1 VNIAIRP
8 LPTKLAAAALTA
20 GVVSVGSIAALPPDR
35 ALPVETVDVANA
47 SVITDA
53 FYRFGDV
60 VSGIASGVTIPAQA
74 ASSLPFEVASVIA
87 IASQNPSLGPSL
99 LSWLVQDY
107 LNPAD
112 AYPFITWP
120 YLFKVDAIEQV
131 AGVLPFGDLII
142 NATNQLADGIN
153 DALSGLPNPADGA
166 AAVDFFWNETDIGR
180 TVLAANLLVL
190 APTWALFD
198 TVSYLGYLPGDLEAT
213 FESAI
218 RQPGDIP
225 GLISNLVYG
234 LLSSGGL
241 LGNVIADFTS
251 PFTVLPGPIGE
262 LASNLQNAIDD
273 GLDNLMSL
281 LPPPISPTPFPSSV
295 PTVPEPD
302 PVDDATVNTLRQ
314 VSLDEDVNA
323 DSVEGDAETI
333 DVISQDPETIA
344 DDTAPEI
351 TADEPVTNELRTGNK
366 VEPGDKFADQG
377 EDGSVVADD
386 VVETTT
392 TDAVTAVTDNTPGP
406 QRAPEGG
413 GSAGESGSEPGDPGA
428 SGEAAA

>member
-1 VNIAIRP
+1 MNVAIRP
-8 LPTKLAAAALTA
+8 LPTKLAAAVLTA
-20 GVVSVGSIAALPPDR
+20 GMVSVGSIAALPPDR
-35 ALPVETVDVANA
+35 ALPIESGDVANA
-47 SVITDA
+47 SVVTDA
-53 FYRFGDV
+53 LYRFGDV
-60 VSGIASGVTIPAQA
+60 VSAIASGVTIPSQA

-112 AYPFITWP
+112 AYPYVTWP
-120 YLFKVDAIEQV
+120 YLFKVDAIEGV
-131 AGVLPFGDLII
+131 AGVLPFGELII
-142 NATNQLADGIN
+142 NATNQLADAIN
-153 DALSGLPNPADGA
+153 DALSGLPNPAGGA
-166 AAVDFFWNETDIGR
+166 AAVDYFWNETDIGR

-218 RQPGDIP
+218 QQPGDIP

-234 LLSSGGL
+234 LLSPGGL

-262 LASNLQNAIDD
+262 LASNLQDAIDD
-273 GLDNLMSL
+273 GLDNLLSL
-281 LPPPISPTPFPSSV
+281 LPPPISPTPFPSGV
-295 PTVPEPD
+295 LAEPEA
-302 PVDDATVNTLRQ
+302 VDDVTVNTLRQ
-314 VSLDEDVNA
+314 VSVDEDVNV
-323 DSVEGDAETI
+323 DSVEGDAQTS
-333 DVISQDPETIA
+333 DSVPQDLVTIA
-344 DDTAPEI
+344 DDLAPEV
-351 TADEPVTNELRTGNK
+351 TTDKPVTNELRSGNK

-392 TDAVTAVTDNTPGP
+392 TDADTAVADTTPDP
-406 QRAPEGG
+406 QGAPEGDG
-413 GSAGESGSEPGDPGA
+413 PADGNGSEPGDPGA

>member
-1 VNIAIRP
+1 MNVAIRP
-8 LPTKLAAAALTA
+8 LPTKLAAAVLTA

-35 ALPVETVDVANA
+35 ALSAETADVANA

-53 FYRFGDV
+53 LYRFGDV

-107 LNPAD
+107 LNPSD
-112 AYPFITWP
+112 AYPLITWP
-120 YLFKVDAIEQV
+120 YLFKVDAIEEV
-131 AGVLPFGDLII
+131 AGVLPFGDLIV
-142 NATNQLADGIN
+142 NATNQLADAIN
-153 DALSGLPNPADGA
+153 DALSGLPNSAGGD
-166 AAVDFFWNETDIGR
+166 AAVSYFWNETDIGR

-218 RQPGDIP
+218 QQPGDIP

-241 LGNVIADFTS
+241 LGNVITDFTA

-262 LASNLQNAIDD
+262 LASNLQNAIYD
-273 GLDNLMSL
+273 GLDNVLSL
-281 LPPPISPTPFPSSV
+281 LPPPISPTPFPSGV
-295 PTVPEPD
+295 PAEPEA
-302 PVDDATVNTLRQ
+302 VDDGSVNTLRQ
-314 VSLDEDVNA
+314 VSVDEDVNA
-323 DSVEGDAETI
+323 DSLEGDAQTTEPAPQ
-333 DVISQDPETIA
+333 DSGPISDELEPVV
-344 DDTAPEI
+344 D
-351 TADEPVTNELRTGNK
+351 ADEPVTNELRSGNK
-366 VEPGDKFADQG
+366 VEPGDKFSDQVQG
-377 EDGSVVADD
+377 GSVAADD
-386 VVETTT
+386 VEESVTPDTETPEADATT
-392 TDAVTAVTDNTPGP
+392 PDVQGDGP
-406 QRAPEGG
+406 ADEGAPE
-413 GSAGESGSEPGDPGA
+413 SNDPGT
-428 SGEAAA
+428 SGDAAA

>member
-1 VNIAIRP
+1 MNVAISP
-8 LPTKLAAAALTA
+8 LPTKLAAAVLTA
-20 GVVSVGSIAALPPDR
+20 GVVSVGSITALPPDR
-35 ALPVETVDVANA
+35 ALPVETGDVANA

-53 FYRFGDV
+53 LYRFGDA

-112 AYPFITWP
+112 AYPYVTWP

-142 NATNQLADGIN
+142 NATNQLADAIN
-153 DALSGLPNPADGA
+153 DALSGLPNPAGGA
-166 AAVDFFWNETDIGR
+166 AAVEFFWNETDLGR

-213 FESAI
+213 FESALQ
-218 RQPGDIP
+218 QPGDIP

-241 LGNVIADFTS
+241 LGTVIDDFAY

-262 LASNLQNAIDD
+262 LASNLQNAIYD
-273 GLDNLMSL
+273 GLDNLLSV

-295 PTVPEPD
+295 PAVPEPD
-302 PVDDATVNTLRQ
+302 PVDDVTVNTLRQ

-323 DSVEGDAETI
+323 DSVEGDAETT
-333 DVISQDPETIA
+333 DVISQDPDTIV
-344 DDTAPEI
+344 DDLAPEV
-351 TADEPVTNELRTGNK
+351 TTDKPVTNELRTGNK
-366 VEPGDKFADQG
+366 VQPGDRFADQG
-377 EDGSVVADD
+377 AGDSAVADD
-386 VVETTT
+386 VVESTPADTG
-392 TDAVTAVTDNTPGP
+392 TAVPDTTPDPSG
-406 QRAPEGG
+406 APEGDG
-413 GSAGESGSEPGDPGA
+413 DGSESGDTGA
-428 SGEAAA
+428 AGEAAA